1 LLGHFE
7 LTRPLAAGTGSS
19 SPQPTGAV
27 AQLGERRVRNAE
39 VRGSI
44 PLCSTDM
51 TGDLH
56 IDRRVS
62 ASSSELW
69 EACAT
74 PRGLEG
80 WYADKVTG
88 TITSGGSVRLEWPA
102 LRSSAPLEVVELLPE
117 RRVVYRNGA
126 SRVVLEVAD
135 ERVALT
141 HSGLTAKDD
150 IEGFRSSW
158 RVALAVLAHSMEVHR
173 GLSRKASW
181 FLARA
186 RTSARI
192 AHLYFTAPEGL
203 SAWLARG
210 SGVARE
216 GEAYSM
222 TTLDGAPMSG
232 RVLAAEGGRDVALSW
247 YEANDS
253 VVVFRS
259 LPSPT
264 HRDERILA
272 ACWSQWTAP
281 SSQSDDG
288 LGELGSKRIEAELER
303 SVRRLARELD
313 RGGVA

>member
-1 LLGHFE
+1 
-7 LTRPLAAGTGSS
+7 
-19 SPQPTGAV
+19 
-27 AQLGERRVRNAE
+27 
-39 VRGSI
+39 
-44 PLCSTDM
+44 M

-88 TITSGGSVRLEWPA
+88 TITRGGTIRLEWPG
-102 LRSSAPLEVVELLPE
+102 LRSSTTLDVVDLVPE
-117 RRVVYRNGA
+117 RQVVYRNGA
-126 SRVVLEVAD
+126 SRVSLEVAD
-135 ERVALT
+135 QRVSLT
-141 HSGLTAKDD
+141 HSGLTTTDD

-158 RVALAVLAHSMEVHR
+158 RVALAVLAHSLEVHR
-173 GLSRKASW
+173 GRSRRAAW
-181 FLARA
+181 FVGRA

-210 SGVARE
+210 PGVPRE
-216 GEAYSM
+216 GETYSM
-222 TTLDGAPMSG
+222 TALNGAPMTG
-232 RVLAAEGGRDVALSW
+232 RVLAGDGGRDVALSW
-247 YEANDS
+247 HEANDS
-253 VVVFRS
+253 VLVFRS

-272 ACWSQWTAP
+272 ACWSRWVAP
-281 SSQSDDG
+281 APRKDDD
-288 LGELGSKRIEAELER
+288 LDETDVKAIEVELER
-303 SVRRLARELD
+303 SVRRLAIELD